1 MRLIIPFVLALLGV
15 WPAGPAAGQGAA
27 RDAAQAY
34 PSRPIRLIVPWPP
47 GGISDTSARILA
59 QHLSASLGQQVVVDN
74 RAGAGSTIGHDLVA
88 KSTADGHTLLYAD
101 VTTSAINATFYSKLP
116 YDTARDFTP
125 VTMVGVS
132 PLFLVVYP
140 AVPAKTVRDL
150 IAFAKAKPDTLNF
163 ASAGN
168 GSTLH
173 LAAEMFRAEA
183 GIRIVHVPFKGSG
196 PAMASLLSGEV
207 AMIFSATPP
216 ILPHIKSGALRAL
229 ATTKPTRSPV
239 LPDVPA
245 LAELYPGFQIF
256 IVNGIL
262 GPARVPARVVAK
274 LNSEVAK
281 AVVKPDVVQRFE
293 TLGVETRTSTPEE
306 LTAFIRTEIGRFG
319 KLIRETGTRAD

>member
-1 MRLIIPFVLALLGV
+1 
-15 WPAGPAAGQGAA
+15 
-27 RDAAQAY
+27 
-34 PSRPIRLIVPWPP
+34 
-47 GGISDTSARILA
+47 
-59 QHLSASLGQQVVVDN
+59 
-74 RAGAGSTIGHDLVA
+74 
-88 KSTADGHTLLYAD
+88 
-101 VTTSAINATFYSKLP
+101 
-116 YDTARDFTP
+116 
-125 VTMVGVS
+125 
-132 PLFLVVYP
+132 
-140 AVPAKTVRDL
+140 RDL

-229 ATTKPTRSPV
+229 ATTKPTRSRV

-281 AVVKPDVVQRFE
+281 AVVRPDVVQRFE
-293 TLGVETRTSTPEE
+293 SLGVETRTSTPEE